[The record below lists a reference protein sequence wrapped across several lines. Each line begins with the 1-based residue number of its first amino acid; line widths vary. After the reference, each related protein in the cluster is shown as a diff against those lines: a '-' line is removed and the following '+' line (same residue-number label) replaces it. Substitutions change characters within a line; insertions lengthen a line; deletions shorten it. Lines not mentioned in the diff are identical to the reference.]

1 VLRGGHASGTMIT
14 SGGYELVSSGGTAV
28 ATKISGGTL
37 EVASGGTASGVV
49 FSSGGMLQV
58 DSGGHISGAIS
69 GFHLGDEI
77 DLRGLAYS
85 PGSSTLS
92 WTQKSSG
99 AHASGTLT
107 VQEGTHSTTLTL
119 VGSYTS
125 GNFTV
130 APDGHGG
137 TLITDPPVTGG
148 ESVATG
154 AGIGSSM
161 ADIAA
166 ASSVSVISGGYELG
180 VSEGTADTNSGGDT
194 AGVFFSGGGMVAL
207 DALLSQFTAVISGF
221 EVDLQSLGFDPSSS
235 AMPWMQQT
243 SGALGGGPSGL
254 NGGGHVFSL
263 ALLDQ
268 YAANFS
274 AGADGHGG
282 PLITDPAA
290 SSSVAPPP
298 LVVPHS

>member
-1 VLRGGHASGTMIT
+1 
-14 SGGYELVSSGGTAV
+14 
-28 ATKISGGTL
+28 
-37 EVASGGTASGVV
+37 
-49 FSSGGMLQV
+49 
-58 DSGGHISGAIS
+58 
-69 GFHLGDEI
+69 
-77 DLRGLAYS
+77 
-85 PGSSTLS
+85 
-92 WTQKSSG
+92 
-99 AHASGTLT
+99 
-107 VQEGTHSTTLTL
+107 L

-166 ASSVSVISGGYELG
+166 ANFVSVISGGYELG
-180 VSEGTADTNSGGDT
+180 AGRGTAGDTNSGGDT
-194 AGVFFSGGGMVAL
+194 GVFFSGGGMVAL

-221 EVDLQSLGFDPSSS
+221 ELDLRSLGFDASSS
-235 AMPWMQQT
+235 AMPWMQQA
-243 SGALGGGPSGL
+243 SGGYGSGPASL
-254 NGGGHVFSL
+254 NGGEHVFSL

-274 AGADGHGG
+274 AGADSHDG

-290 SSSVAPPP
+290 SSPLAPPP

>member
-1 VLRGGHASGTMIT
+1 
-14 SGGYELVSSGGTAV
+14 
-28 ATKISGGTL
+28 
-37 EVASGGTASGVV
+37 
-49 FSSGGMLQV
+49 MLLV
-58 DSGGHISGAIS
+58 DSGGHLSGAIS

-77 DLRGLAYS
+77 DLGGLAYS
-85 PGSSTLS
+85 SGSSTLS

-107 VQEGTHSTTLTL
+107 VKEGTHSATLTL

-137 TLITDPPVTGG
+137 TLITDPPVTSG

-180 VSEGTADTNSGGDT
+180 VSEGTTADTNSGGDT

-221 EVDLQSLGFDPSSS
+221 ELDLRSLGFDASSS
-235 AMPWMQQT
+235 GMPWMQQT
-243 SGALGGGPSGL
+243 SGGYGSGPASL
-254 NGGGHVFSL
+254 NGEGHAFSL

-274 AGADGHGG
+274 AGADSHDG
-282 PLITDPAA
+282 PLITDPGAF
-290 SSSVAPPP
+290 SSVAPPP